1 MEDGQFA
8 KIYKGNLLTS
18 PSSFALGSTA
28 SNHSG
33 QQNGHVASGQKQIV
47 SIKVPRVP
55 EAIRKEKSKG
65 ACLITKLKL
74 VIIFVLSFLKIS
86 FLFFRTGQITYWRS
100 KKTYTANKKKW
111 S

>member
-33 QQNGHVASGQKQIV
+33 QQNGHVASGQKHIV

-65 ACLITKLKL
+65 ACHIAKLKL
-74 VIIFVLSFLKIS
+74 VI
-86 FLFFRTGQITYWRS
+86 
-100 KKTYTANKKKW
+100 KKT
-111 S
+111 

>member
-65 ACLITKLKL
+65 ACHIAKLKL
-74 VIIFVLSFLKIS
+74 VI
-86 FLFFRTGQITYWRS
+86 
-100 KKTYTANKKKW
+100 KKT
-111 S
+111 